1 MWSLRE
7 KAFFQFSVDSKMF
20 IINLEQAEL
29 SMASCSKW
37 ICDHAFHPTTANHH
51 HQPNPSQQ
59 QAGNSTIS
67 SSHHEHWSMSK
78 PRSTSSNG
86 NTTTYLLPRQQQQA
100 AALTLVNFMGL
111 QPMVA
116 LDPLRQQ
123 RLAFNRLLLTSN
135 EKRPIKTSISGTTG
149 VVLYWRHLPGFFG
162 WTMHGQFYY
171 SLKLG

>member
-1 MWSLRE
+1 
-7 KAFFQFSVDSKMF
+7 MF
-20 IINLEQAEL
+20 IINLGQAEL
-29 SMASCSKW
+29 SMASCNKY

-67 SSHHEHWSMSK
+67 SSHHSEHWSMSK

-86 NTTTYLLPRQQQQA
+86 NTTTYLLPRQQQQQQQA

-135 EKRPIKTSISGTTG
+135 EKRPIKTSISGTTS
-149 VVLYWRHLPGFFG
+149 VVLH
-162 WTMHGQFYY
+162 
-171 SLKLG
+171 